1 MSQLKPFLVRADTR
15 VSVYN
20 GDGYD
25 EVMTKIV
32 MATSTTKAEETFENW
47 VSRLNEP
54 YSRTYYVMSLEVEEP
69 LYEETEEDR

>member
-25 EVMTKIV
+25 EVMTTIV
-32 MATSTTKAEETFENW
+32 MATSNTKA
-47 VSRLNEP
+47 
-54 YSRTYYVMSLEVEEP
+54 EEP
-69 LYEETEEDR
+69 LYEETEEDK